1 MGDVELT
8 LPAGAVSR
16 MLAGELAVLPT
27 DTVYGIAAVAA
38 MPEACARLYRLKQ
51 RPLDQPT
58 AVMLGSLDG
67 LAQALPELAG
77 RAEAI
82 SRRLLP
88 GPVTLIVPNPAARF
102 AHLCGGSPHAIGVR
116 VPRLDAAVASLADAL
131 GGVLITSANTRG
143 GADPA
148 RLENVPR
155 SIRDAAGFEVDGGEL
170 PGVPSTV
177 IDITGREPRVIRHG
191 AGDAT
196 TLEAL
201 A

>member
-8 LPAGAVSR
+8 LPADAASR

-27 DTVYGIAAVAA
+27 DTVYGIAAAA
-38 MPEACARLYRLKQ
+38 DLPDACQRLYQLKQ
-51 RPLDQPT
+51 RSLDQPT
-58 AVMLGSLDG
+58 AVMLGSLEG
-67 LAQALPELAG
+67 LMRVLPELTG

-88 GPVTLIVPNPAARF
+88 GPVTLIVPNPAGRLL
-102 AHLCGGSPHAIGVR
+102 HLCGGSPHAIGVR
-116 VPRLDAAVASLADAL
+116 VPRLDPAVASLADEL
-131 GGVLITSANTRG
+131 GGLLITSANTRG

-148 RLENVPR
+148 RLEDVPR

-177 IDITGREPRVIRHG
+177 IDIAGREPRVIRHG
-191 AGDAT
+191 AADET

>member
-1 MGDVELT
+1 VGDVELT
-8 LPAGAVSR
+8 LPPDAVVR

-27 DTVYGIAAVAA
+27 DTVYGIAAAA
-38 MPEACARLYRLKQ
+38 VLPEACERLYRLKQ

-58 AVMLGSLDG
+58 AVMAGSLEG
-67 LAQALPELAG
+67 LVRLLPELSG

-88 GPVTLIVPNPAARF
+88 GPVTLIVPNPAGRF

-116 VPRLDAAVASLADAL
+116 VPRLDAAVASLADQL
-131 GGVLITSANTRG
+131 GGMLITSANARG

-148 RLENVPR
+148 RLVDVPA
-155 SIRDAAGFEVDGGEL
+155 SIREAAGFGLDGGDL

-177 IDITGREPRVIRHG
+177 IDITGREPRILRRG
-191 AGDAT
+191 AAGDAT
-196 TLEAL
+196 L
-201 A
+201 AELA

>member
-1 MGDVELT
+1 VGDVELT
-8 LPAGAVSR
+8 LPPDAASR

-27 DTVYGIAAVAA
+27 DTVYGIAAAA
-38 MPEACARLYRLKQ
+38 VLPDACEGLYRLKQ

-58 AVMLGSLDG
+58 AVMLGSLEG
-67 LAQALPELAG
+67 LARVLPELAG
-77 RAEAI
+77 RVEAI

-88 GPVTLIVPNPAARF
+88 GPVTLIVPNPAGRF

-116 VPRLDAAVASLADAL
+116 VPRLAAAVASLADEL
-131 GGVLITSANTRG
+131 GGMLITSANARG

-148 RLENVPR
+148 RLEAVPP
-155 SIRDAAGFEVDGGEL
+155 SIRGAAGFEVDGGEL

-177 IDITGREPRVIRHG
+177 IDITGREPRIIRRG
-191 AGDAT
+191 AADEAT
-196 TLEAL
+196 LAAL

>member
-1 MGDVELT
+1 MGDVGLT
-8 LPAGAVSR
+8 LPADATSR
-16 MLAGELAVLPT
+16 MLAGELALLPT
-27 DTVYGIAAVAA
+27 DTVYGIAAAA
-38 MPEACARLYRLKQ
+38 VLPDACARLYILKQ

-58 AVMLGSLDG
+58 AVMLGSLEG
-67 LAQALPELAG
+67 LLRVLPELTG

-88 GPVTLIVPNPAARF
+88 GPVTLIVPNPAGRF
-102 AHLCGGSPHAIGVR
+102 PHLCGGSPQAIGVR
-116 VPRLDAAVASLADAL
+116 VPRLDAAVASLADEL
-131 GGVLITSANTRG
+131 GGMLITSANTRG

-148 RLENVPR
+148 TLDDVPPP
-155 SIRDAAGFEVDGGEL
+155 IRAAAGFELDGGEL

-177 IDITGREPRVIRHG
+177 IDITGREPRVIRRG
-191 AGDAT
+191 AVDEA

>member
-1 MGDVELT
+1 MGDVGLT
-8 LPAGAVSR
+8 LPADAASR
-16 MLAGELAVLPT
+16 MLAGELALLPT
-27 DTVYGIAAVAA
+27 DTVYGIAAAA
-38 MPEACARLYRLKQ
+38 VLPDACAQLYSLKQ

-58 AVMLGSLDG
+58 AVMLGSLEG
-67 LAQALPELAG
+67 LLRVLPELTG

-88 GPVTLIVPNPAARF
+88 GPVTLIVPNPAGRF
-102 AHLCGGSPHAIGVR
+102 LHLCGGSPQAIGVR
-116 VPRLDAAVASLADAL
+116 VPRLDAAVASLADEL
-131 GGVLITSANTRG
+131 GGLLITSANTRG
-143 GADPA
+143 GVDPA
-148 RLENVPR
+148 TLDDVPP
-155 SIRDAAGFEVDGGEL
+155 SIRDAAGLELDGGEL

-191 AGDAT
+191 TVDKA